1 MNPIQMDRIVESL
14 YDAALAPEL
23 WPATLQDLSSA
34 FGAAAVSIVPL
45 DDPLAVVVSDDLAGA
60 RDEYVRDEW
69 WQVDS
74 MMPMLRQM
82 ASQEYAFASLHYP
95 SSERIADPFYQ
106 EFRRPNGLGNAISIL
121 GRFTSG
127 EVVAT
132 TFHLQNGRES
142 MDQFDEAVLASITRH
157 CVKAM
162 ELTVRAS
169 QSFSTS
175 NSVSEIAEVCDAAI
189 ALIDSR
195 MKVVIASRPLEGL
208 LGDGLII
215 SNGKLRATR
224 TADQARIDAMLRDTM
239 VHPSDQKSRTTD
251 IVAISRRSSD
261 TPLLLRA
268 YRLPE
273 RANDSNDLRS
283 RWKARA
289 LVVAID
295 PARHSLQN
303 PEDALKA
310 LGLTPGEARMAAFV
324 GQGRSPRDASET
336 FAVTEGTARVV
347 LKRVFAKLHLSRQP
361 ELVSL
366 VSKLSALAPR

>member
-1 MNPIQMDRIVESL
+1 MNSIQMNRIVESL
-14 YDAALAPEL
+14 YDAALTPEL

-45 DDPLAVVVSDDLAGA
+45 DDPLAVVVSDDLAGV

-82 ASQEYAFASLHYP
+82 ASREYAYASLHYP
-95 SSERIADPFYQ
+95 SSERTADPFYQ

-132 TFHLQNGRES
+132 SFHLQNGRENL
-142 MDQFDEAVLASITRH
+142 DQFDEAVLASITRH

-162 ELTVRAS
+162 ELTVLAS
-169 QSFSTS
+169 RSFSTS
-175 NSVSEIAEVCDAAI
+175 NAVSELAEICDDAI
-189 ALIDSR
+189 AVIDSR
-195 MKVVIASRPLEGL
+195 MKITIASRPLEQL
-208 LGDGLII
+208 LGDGLFIAG
-215 SNGKLRATR
+215 GKLRATR
-224 TADQARIDAMLRDTM
+224 PAEQAGIDAMLRDAM
-239 VHPSDQKSRTTD
+239 ANQSVRQSRSTD
-251 IVAISRRSSD
+251 LVAISRRSSD

-268 YRLPE
+268 YTLPE
-273 RANDSNDLRS
+273 RIDDYDDLRT
-283 RWKARA
+283 RWRARA
-289 LVVAID
+289 LVMVID
-295 PARHSLQN
+295 PARPSLQN

-310 LGLTPGEARMAAFV
+310 LGLTPGEARIAAFI
-324 GQGRSPRDASET
+324 GQGRSPREASEK

-347 LKRVFAKLHLSRQP
+347 LKRIFAKLHLSRQP
-361 ELVSL
+361 ELVRL
-366 VSKLSALAPR
+366 VSKLSALDAR